1 MSDFTINFAPA
12 SPNINT
18 TFQVGGASTFLQLT
32 DTPSSYSGQALKIVR
47 VNAGETGLEFS
58 TVAGGSG
65 TVTTFSSGNLSP
77 IFSTSVSNPTS
88 TPALS
93 FSLSTQSGNLIFA
106 SPDGTTGAPTFRS
119 IVAADL
125 PSSVVTLTGAQ
136 SITNKK
142 LGSLTSNGFVKTSG
156 GDGTL
161 SVDTSTY
168 LTGNQNITVSG
179 DISGSGTTAITLTL
193 PTVNANVGTFNNVT
207 VNAKGQV
214 TAASNVSYLTGNQGI
229 TLSGDIS
236 GTGSTAITTS
246 IGSNKVTLGMLAQL
260 ATATFMGRVTA
271 GTGNV
276 ESMTGTQATTLL
288 DTFTTSLKGLAPASG
303 GGTTNFLRADGTWAA
318 PSGSSIT
325 LTASVDEMLKY
336 STSTAA
342 IGTKVYSSTNGNIIL
357 GDSSLAGNRTIT
369 VASSAT
375 NAQLSISSKGAEV
388 INYTGSQHLFTSP
401 GGSSSAV
408 FSIQNVFGNTGVTIQ
423 TPSTG
428 YSSITGGSALSSNL
442 GSYVIKGIDASNN
455 NNDGTHVHIV
465 PGLKNGTGKDGNIA
479 LFTLPT
485 NSFPETIFGSGGN
498 VILIGA
504 ATTNPSTTV
513 SGGGIFFVKA
523 ADGLP
528 YWRTGTTEYSMT
540 TVSNIIGLDVAINNV
555 SYLM

>member
-1 MSDFTINFAPA
+1 MSDFTINFTPS
-12 SPNINT
+12 SPNITT
-18 TFQVGGASTFLQLT
+18 TFSVAGVNSFIQLSDAPT
-32 DTPSSYSGQALKIVR
+32 SYSGQALKIVR
-47 VNAGETGLEFS
+47 VNAGETGLEFA
-58 TVAGGSG
+58 TGGGGGGSG

-77 IFSTSVSNPTS
+77 IFSTSVANPTS
-88 TPALS
+88 TPSLS

-106 SPDGTTGAPTFRS
+106 SPDGGTGAPTFRS

-125 PSSVVTLTGAQ
+125 PSSVVTLTGSQ

-168 LTGNQNITVSG
+168 LTGNQSIT
-179 DISGSGTTAITLTL
+179 I
-193 PTVNANVGTFNNVT
+193 
-207 VNAKGQV
+207 
-214 TAASNVSYLTGNQGI
+214 
-229 TLSGDIS
+229 SGDIS
-236 GTGSTAITTS
+236 GTGTTAITTA
-246 IGSNKVTLGMLAQL
+246 IGSNKVTLGMLSQVS
-260 ATATFMGRVTA
+260 TGTFHARVTA

-276 ESMTGTQATTLL
+276 ESITGTQATTLL
-288 DTFTTSLKGLAPASG
+288 DTFTSLLKGLAPASG

-357 GDSSLAGNRTIT
+357 GDSALAGNRTIT

-375 NAQLSISSKGAEV
+375 NASLSISSKGSEW
-388 INYTGSQHLFTSP
+388 ITFTGSQHQFTSP
-401 GGSSSAV
+401 GGSSTAILN
-408 FSIQNVFGNTGVTIQ
+408 IQNVSGNTGVTIQ
-423 TPSTG
+423 TPSSG
-428 YSSITGGSALSSNL
+428 YSSITGGSATSSNL
-442 GSYVIKGIDASNN
+442 GSYVIKGFDASNN

-513 SGGGIFFVKA
+513 SGGGIFFVKS

-528 YWRTGTTEYSMT
+528 YWRTGSTEYSMT
-540 TVSNIIGLDVAINNV
+540 TVSNVIGLDVAINNV

>member
-58 TVAGGSG
+58 TGGGGSG

-77 IFSTSVSNPTS
+77 IFSTSVANPTS

-214 TAASNVSYLTGNQGI
+214 TAASNASYLTGNQSI
-229 TLSGDIS
+229 TISGDIS
-236 GTGSTAITTS
+236 GTGTTAITTA
-246 IGSNKVTLGMLAQL
+246 IGSNKVTLGMLSQVS
-260 ATATFMGRVTA
+260 TGTFHARVTA

-276 ESMTGTQATTLL
+276 ESITGTQATTLL
-288 DTFTTSLKGLAPASG
+288 DTFTSLLKGLAPASG
-303 GGTTNFLRADGTWAA
+303 GGTTNFLRADGTWTT
-318 PSGSSIT
+318 PPSSIT
-325 LTASVDEMLKY
+325 LTGSVDEMLKY

-357 GDSSLAGNRTIT
+357 GDSALAGNRTIT

-408 FSIQNVFGNTGVTIQ
+408 FSIQNVSGNTGVTIQ
-423 TPSTG
+423 TPSSG
-428 YSSITGGSALSSNL
+428 YSSITGGSATTTNL
-442 GSYVIKGIDASNN
+442 GSYVIKGINASDS

-498 VILIGA
+498 VILIGP

-523 ADGLP
+523 TDGLP
-528 YWRTGTTEYSMT
+528 YWRTGSTEYSMT
-540 TVSNIIGLDVAINNV
+540 TVSNVIGLDVAINNV

>member
-1 MSDFTINFAPA
+1 VSDFTINFAPA

-58 TVAGGSG
+58 TGGGGSG

-77 IFSTSVSNPTS
+77 IFSTSVANPTS

-214 TAASNVSYLTGNQGI
+214 TAASNASYLTGNQSI
-229 TLSGDIS
+229 TISGDIS
-236 GTGSTAITTS
+236 GTGTTAITTA
-246 IGSNKVTLGMLAQL
+246 IGSNKVTLGMLSQVS
-260 ATATFMGRVTA
+260 TGTFHARVTA

-276 ESMTGTQATTLL
+276 ESITGTQATTLL
-288 DTFTTSLKGLAPASG
+288 DTFTSLLKGLAPASG
-303 GGTTNFLRADGTWAA
+303 GGTTNFLRADGTWTT
-318 PSGSSIT
+318 PPSSIT
-325 LTASVDEMLKY
+325 LTGSVDEMLKY

-357 GDSSLAGNRTIT
+357 GDSALAGNRTIT

-408 FSIQNVFGNTGVTIQ
+408 FSIQNVSGNTGVTIQ
-423 TPSTG
+423 TPSSG
-428 YSSITGGSALSSNL
+428 YSSITGGSATTTNL
-442 GSYVIKGIDASNN
+442 GSYVIKGINASDS

-498 VILIGA
+498 VILIGP

-523 ADGLP
+523 ADGRP
-528 YWRTGTTEYSMT
+528 YWRTGSTEYSMT
-540 TVSNIIGLDVAINNV
+540 TVSNVIGLDVAINNV